1 MKMYTPGIMASTGN
15 NMRVHGGGSK
25 FFIVP
30 SVSSLG
36 ADFSPA
42 AIVDADVNT
51 NQMAEIKQKVI
62 ANHASTR
69 VFGVKMIVCNG
80 SNIGWR
86 IVCDE
91 VMIFVAIYV
100 TVFCYNNT

>member
-1 MKMYTPGIMASTGN
+1 
-15 NMRVHGGGSK
+15 
-25 FFIVP
+25 
-30 SVSSLG
+30 
-36 ADFSPA
+36 
-42 AIVDADVNT
+42 
-51 NQMAEIKQKVI
+51 VI